1 MAITYTKTNEMGRVK
16 RRVALK
22 DGVEVESYLMDIAW
36 EIHITDGTYSTGQ
49 IISHPCTFPHEK
61 ESKDFIE
68 YSKMTEPPSNVVEK
82 LTEMFTNA
90 EQRERWATI
99 IEGKYR
105 AEDVHTTFPW
115 SK

>member
-16 RRVALK
+16 RKVALK

-49 IISHPCTFPHEK
+49 LIFCPCTKTHKK

-68 YSKMTEPPSNVVEK
+68 YSKMTEPPSSVVEK

-90 EQRERWATI
+90 EQRKRWDSI
-99 IEGKYR
+99 IESKYR

-115 SK
+115 SE

>member
-16 RRVALK
+16 RKVALK
-22 DGVEVESYLMDIAW
+22 DGVEVERYLMDIAW
-36 EIHITDGTYSTGQ
+36 EIRITDGTYTIDE
-49 IISHPCTFPHEK
+49 IIHCPCTFPHEK

-68 YSKMTEPPSNVVEK
+68 YSKMTEPPSSVVEK

-90 EQRERWATI
+90 EQRERWDSI

-105 AEDVHTTFPW
+105 AEAVHTTFPW
-115 SK
+115 SE